1 MTRLNVMKNDKES
14 WDYTNPNPGASMQG
28 ELIYQKACAFS
39 KYLSRCS
46 HFLTIHTT
54 ANSVNSNNVTRNLQ
68 DKIFFCKFVM
78 KNGELQLEI
87 VDRCLSHDKI
97 GY

>member
-39 KYLSRCS
+39 
-46 HFLTIHTT
+46 
-54 ANSVNSNNVTRNLQ
+54 
-68 DKIFFCKFVM
+68 
-78 KNGELQLEI
+78 
-87 VDRCLSHDKI
+87 
-97 GY
+97 